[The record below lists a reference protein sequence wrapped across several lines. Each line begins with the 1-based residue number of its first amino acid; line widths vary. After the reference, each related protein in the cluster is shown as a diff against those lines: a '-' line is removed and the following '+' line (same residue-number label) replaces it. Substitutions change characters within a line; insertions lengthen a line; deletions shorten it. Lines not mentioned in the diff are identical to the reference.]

1 MVYSPDAGR
10 EPVPG
15 RNGYDTWFR
24 IWSCPKPQI
33 RLTWSHPS
41 NGKRVQCGSCSEGPP
56 GSIGCMESQSS
67 KGRRQVSTR
76 TQILIY
82 LALLAVI
89 DAVIP
94 IPITAMVLIMVL
106 FQKPSWFKDWVD
118 QIYRR

>member
-1 MVYSPDAGR
+1 
-10 EPVPG
+10 
-15 RNGYDTWFR
+15 
-24 IWSCPKPQI
+24 
-33 RLTWSHPS
+33 
-41 NGKRVQCGSCSEGPP
+41 
-56 GSIGCMESQSS
+56 MESQPS